1 MNGIGGGASFAQ
13 NAGLSVVLIP
23 SVAKGGAISNIV
35 PMVSHQ
41 DINEHDVD
49 VIVTDYGIADLRGLD
64 DGERADAIV
73 TNCASETYRGQLTA
87 YLRAARGQ
95 VGGHH
100 PQLPAAAFGW
110 YRRLKEEGT
119 MLEEAMKKI
128 ELYEVG
134 PRDGFQMVD
143 EYIPLE
149 IKVRIVEGL
158 LDAGLRHLQ
167 ITSFVSPKAIP
178 QMRDAGDLAAKVIG
192 KYPGCRSVCAWSQI
206 CAAPKRPGRRA
217 LPSVSYVVS
226 LGESHN
232 KANIRRTHEESFAG
246 LQAIVEAYP
255 DMDICLDLSTT
266 FGCPFE
272 GMKTEDDVVP
282 FLKPYVDSGVRMV
295 NLCDTI
301 GIANPAQVRRI
312 IEAVW
317 AEYPSLDLQ
326 VHIHDTRNMG
336 MVNTL
341 AAIELGVDKVQ
352 STLGGL
358 GGCPFAP
365 GASGNLATED
375 VAFMLSEMGYELGVD
390 IPKMI
395 ALAKWQA
402 SAIPTGQFSGHQFRI
417 PDTT

>member
-1 MNGIGGGASFAQ
+1 
-13 NAGLSVVLIP
+13 
-23 SVAKGGAISNIV
+23 
-35 PMVSHQ
+35 
-41 DINEHDVD
+41 
-49 VIVTDYGIADLRGLD
+49 
-64 DGERADAIV
+64 
-73 TNCASETYRGQLTA
+73 
-87 YLRAARGQ
+87 
-95 VGGHH
+95 
-100 PQLPAAAFGW
+100 
-110 YRRLKEEGT
+110 
-119 MLEEAMKKI
+119 MKKI

-149 IKVRIVEGL
+149 TKARIVEGL

-178 QMRDAGDLAAKVIG
+178 QMRDAGDLAAKVVS
-192 KYPGCRSVCAWSQI
+192 KYPDADLFALVPNLRGAEAAWES
-206 CAAPKRPGRRA
+206 GLRA
-217 LPSVSYVVS
+217 VSYVVS
-226 LGESHN
+226 LSESHN
-232 KANIRRTHEESFAG
+232 RANIKRTHEESFAG
-246 LQAIVEAYP
+246 LQAILESYP
-255 DMDICLDLSTT
+255 EMDVCLDLSTT

-272 GMKTEDDVVP
+272 GMKSEDEVVP
-282 FLKPYVDSGVRMV
+282 FLKPYVDSGIRTV

-312 IEAVW
+312 IEAVR
-317 AEYPSLDLQ
+317 AAYPVLDLQ

-375 VAFMLSEMGYELGVD
+375 LAFMLSEMGYELGVD

-395 ALAKWQA
+395 KLAKYQA

-417 PDTT
+417 PDTN

>member
-1 MNGIGGGASFAQ
+1 
-13 NAGLSVVLIP
+13 V
-23 SVAKGGAISNIV
+23 
-35 PMVSHQ
+35 
-41 DINEHDVD
+41 
-49 VIVTDYGIADLRGLD
+49 
-64 DGERADAIV
+64 
-73 TNCASETYRGQLTA
+73 
-87 YLRAARGQ
+87 
-95 VGGHH
+95 
-100 PQLPAAAFGW
+100 
-110 YRRLKEEGT
+110 
-119 MLEEAMKKI
+119 KKI

-149 IKVRIVEGL
+149 TKVRIVEGL
-158 LDAGLRHLQ
+158 LDAGLRHIQ

-178 QMRDAGDLAAKVIG
+178 QMRDATELASQFVD
-192 KYPGCRSVCAWSQI
+192 KYPDADLFALVPNLRGAQAAWE
-206 CAAPKRPGRRA
+206 AGLK
-217 LPSVSYVVS
+217 SVSYVVS

-246 LQAIVEAYP
+246 LQQILEAYP
-255 DMDICLDLSTT
+255 EMDICLDLSTT

-272 GMKTEDDVVP
+272 GMKTEDDVVS
-282 FLKPYVDSGVRMV
+282 FLKRYVDSGIKTV

-312 IEAVW
+312 IEAVR
-317 AEYPSLDLQ
+317 AEYPALDLQ

-375 VAFMLSEMGYELGVD
+375 LAFMLAEMGYELGVD
-390 IPKMI
+390 IPKMV

-402 SAIPTGQFSGHQFRI
+402 TAIPTGQFSGHQFRI
-417 PDTT
+417 PNTKN

>member
-1 MNGIGGGASFAQ
+1 M
-13 NAGLSVVLIP
+13 
-23 SVAKGGAISNIV
+23 
-35 PMVSHQ
+35 
-41 DINEHDVD
+41 
-49 VIVTDYGIADLRGLD
+49 R
-64 DGERADAIV
+64 
-73 TNCASETYRGQLTA
+73 
-87 YLRAARGQ
+87 
-95 VGGHH
+95 
-100 PQLPAAAFGW
+100 
-110 YRRLKEEGT
+110 
-119 MLEEAMKKI
+119 KI

-134 PRDGFQMVD
+134 PRDGFQMVE

-149 IKVRIVEGL
+149 TKVRIVEGL
-158 LDAGLRHLQ
+158 LDTGLRHLQ

-178 QMRDAGDLAAKVIG
+178 QMRDAGALATRVVAEYPDADLFALVPNVRGAEAAWEAG
-192 KYPGCRSVCAWSQI
+192 
-206 CAAPKRPGRRA
+206 
-217 LPSVSYVVS
+217 LTSVSYVVS
-226 LGESHN
+226 LSESHN
-232 KANIRRTHEESFAG
+232 RANINRTHEESFAG
-246 LQAIVEAYP
+246 LQEILEGYP
-255 DMDICLDLSTT
+255 EMEVCLDLSTT

-272 GMKTEDDVVP
+272 GMKSEDDVVP
-282 FLKPYVDSGVRMV
+282 FLRPYVDSGIGTV

-375 VAFMLSEMGYELGVD
+375 LAFMLSEMGYEVGVD
-390 IPKMI
+390 VPKMVE
-395 ALAKWQA
+395 LAKWQA
-402 SAIPTGQFSGHQFRI
+402 SAIPTGLYSGHLFRI
-417 PDTT
+417 PDTD

>member
-1 MNGIGGGASFAQ
+1 
-13 NAGLSVVLIP
+13 
-23 SVAKGGAISNIV
+23 
-35 PMVSHQ
+35 
-41 DINEHDVD
+41 
-49 VIVTDYGIADLRGLD
+49 
-64 DGERADAIV
+64 
-73 TNCASETYRGQLTA
+73 
-87 YLRAARGQ
+87 
-95 VGGHH
+95 
-100 PQLPAAAFGW
+100 
-110 YRRLKEEGT
+110 
-119 MLEEAMKKI
+119 MKKI

-149 IKVRIVEGL
+149 TKVRIVEGL

-167 ITSFVSPKAIP
+167 MTSFVSPKAIP
-178 QMRDAGDLAAKVIG
+178 QMRDAGELAARVVD
-192 KYPGCRSVCAWSQI
+192 KYPDADLFALVPNLRGAEAAWESGL
-206 CAAPKRPGRRA
+206 K
-217 LPSVSYVVS
+217 SVSYVVS

-232 KANIRRTHEESFAG
+232 KANIRRTHAESFAG
-246 LQAIVEAYP
+246 LQAILEAYP
-255 DMDICLDLSTT
+255 EMDVCLDLSTT

-282 FLKPYVDSGVRMV
+282 FLKAYVDSGIKTV

-375 VAFMLSEMGYELGVD
+375 LAFMLSEMGYELGVD

-395 ALAKWQA
+395 ELAKWQA
-402 SAIPTGQFSGHQFRI
+402 TAIPTGQFSGHQFRI
-417 PDTT
+417 PSTN

>member
-1 MNGIGGGASFAQ
+1 
-13 NAGLSVVLIP
+13 
-23 SVAKGGAISNIV
+23 
-35 PMVSHQ
+35 
-41 DINEHDVD
+41 
-49 VIVTDYGIADLRGLD
+49 
-64 DGERADAIV
+64 
-73 TNCASETYRGQLTA
+73 
-87 YLRAARGQ
+87 
-95 VGGHH
+95 
-100 PQLPAAAFGW
+100 
-110 YRRLKEEGT
+110 
-119 MLEEAMKKI
+119 MKKI

-149 IKVRIVEGL
+149 TKVRIVEGL

-178 QMRDAGDLAAKVIG
+178 QMRDAGELAARVVG
-192 KYPGCRSVCAWSQI
+192 KYPDADLFALVPNLRGAEAAWESGL
-206 CAAPKRPGRRA
+206 R
-217 LPSVSYVVS
+217 SVSYVVS

-232 KANIRRTHEESFAG
+232 KANIRRTHAESFAG
-246 LQAIVEAYP
+246 LQAILEAYP
-255 DMDICLDLSTT
+255 EMDVCLDLSTT

-282 FLKPYVDSGVRMV
+282 FLKPYVDSGIQTV

-375 VAFMLSEMGYELGVD
+375 LAFMLSEMGYELDVD

-395 ALAKWQA
+395 ELAKWQA

-417 PDTT
+417 PTSNSTS